1 METRLKFEDFQ
12 ARLQDVILL
21 SEQKTVSAPSMKD
34 PAQLPALVLAYIG
47 DAVFSL
53 HARTVMLSA
62 ESNRVQILHTL
73 LARMASAP
81 LQARALRE
89 LEAGL
94 DETELAV
101 VRRGR
106 NAKSRVPRNASI
118 AEYRSSTALEAL
130 LGYLFLCRR
139 EERLQQ
145 ILTQIVKSM
154 CTEMASEQKE
164 GCRNER

>member
-1 METRLKFEDFQ
+1 MQEILRLNGQHPVKEPLP
-12 ARLQDVILL
+12 A
-21 SEQKTVSAPSMKD
+21 D
-34 PAQLPALVLAYIG
+34 PGQLPALILAYIG

-53 HARTVMLSA
+53 HARTAMLSA
-62 ESNRVQILHTL
+62 ESSHVQVLHTV

-81 LQARALRE
+81 LQARALRD
-89 LEAGL
+89 LEESL
-94 DETELAV
+94 TEQEQAV

-130 LGYLFLCRR
+130 MGYLYLSRQ

-145 ILTQIVKSM
+145 MLERIVEYM
-154 CTEMASEQKE
+154 CREMAADAKGGSTS
-164 GCRNER
+164 GS

>member
-1 METRLKFEDFQ
+1 MKFVDFQ
-12 ARLQDVILL
+12 TRLQDVLRKSGCQPGHEPAIAEPERLHSLL
-21 SEQKTVSAPSMKD
+21 
-34 PAQLPALVLAYIG
+34 LAYVG

-53 HARTVMLSA
+53 HARTVMLSV

-94 DETELAV
+94 DEQEQAV

-130 LGYLFLCRR
+130 LGYLYLAGRQ
-139 EERLQQ
+139 ERLQFV
-145 ILTQIVKSM
+145 LTQIVGSM
-154 CTEMASEQKE
+154 CREMSSEAE
-164 GCRNER
+164 GGSTRAR